1 MFVLIRE
8 IERVCVS
15 QSHLCFIFLPLTS
28 PLVSYLTFPY
38 PSPFASHFLI
48 ITFSLSLSQHFS
60 IHNNKPQMAT
70 NSINTINHGH
80 RHAGHRTLR
89 RRHSM
94 DCPRSSS
101 SSFFLRPATTATR
114 TITAG
119 GAALSY
125 GTTSSFALPSSA
137 TTPSTSETAISYD
150 LLEQHLAG
158 QNFRQA
164 DEETRRLLISLAGDA
179 AQKRGYVFFSEVQFI
194 PAADLQYIDSLWRKH
209 SGEKFGYSVQKKIWN
224 KVGKDFT
231 KLFLKLGWMK
241 KLDTEVEQY
250 NYRAFPDEFTWE
262 ISDDG
267 APPDG
272 HLPLTNALRGTQ
284 LFTSILT
291 HPAFAGEDEED
302 EEEGKSGIS
311 RGEEK
316 GRGLKNMTSSSVFKP
331 DYSF

>member
-1 MFVLIRE
+1 
-8 IERVCVS
+8 
-15 QSHLCFIFLPLTS
+15 
-28 PLVSYLTFPY
+28 
-38 PSPFASHFLI
+38 
-48 ITFSLSLSQHFS
+48 
-60 IHNNKPQMAT
+60 MAT
-70 NSINTINHGH
+70 NSINTINPGH
-80 RHAGHRTLR
+80 RALR

-94 DCPRSSS
+94 DSPRS

-114 TITAG
+114 TITGG
-119 GAALSY
+119 GAGLSY
-125 GTTSSFALPSSA
+125 GTSGSFALPSATPA
-137 TTPSTSETAISYD
+137 TTASTSQPAISYD

-164 DEETRRLLISLAGDA
+164 DEETRRLLIALAGDA
-179 AQKRGYVFFSEVQFI
+179 ALKRGYVFFSEVQFI
-194 PAADLQYIDSLWRKH
+194 PAADLQHIDSLWRKH
-209 SGEKFGYSVQKKIWN
+209 SNEKFGYSVQKKIWN

-241 KLDTEVEQY
+241 KLDTEVLQY

-262 ISDDG
+262 ISYG

-291 HPAFAGEDEED
+291 HPAFAGEDGED
-302 EEEGKSGIS
+302 EEEEIS

-316 GRGLKNMTSSSVFKP
+316 GRGLKNITSSSAFKP